1 MLRKSL
7 SDDRTERVCK
17 NPRSQQASLS
27 QENFMSQD
35 FGSGARHSI
44 PLFAVIVFGL
54 LIAGGSAGADTQL
67 DLTQYKG
74 NVVVVDFWASWCVP
88 CRRSFP
94 WLNQMQKKY
103 GDEGLVIVG
112 VNMDSNAAEAD
123 KFLQE
128 FPAEFTIIYDSDRTL
143 GRKYGVEAMPT
154 SFVIDRNGEIVA
166 NHLGFKVKKQDEYE
180 QVLVETLNKGED

>member
-1 MLRKSL
+1 
-7 SDDRTERVCK
+7 
-17 NPRSQQASLS
+17 
-27 QENFMSQD
+27 MSQN
-35 FGSGARHSI
+35 FGSGAHHRI
-44 PLFAVIVFGL
+44 PLFAIILFGML
-54 LIAGGSAGADTQL
+54 VTGSNAGADSQL

-74 NVVVVDFWASWCVP
+74 KVVVVDFWASWCVP

-94 WLNQMQKKY
+94 WLNNMQEKY

-112 VNMDSNAAEAD
+112 VNMDSDTAEAH

-128 FPAEFTIIYDSDRTL
+128 FPADFTIIYDSDRAL
-143 GRKYGVEAMPT
+143 GKQYSVEAMPT
-154 SFVIDRNGEIVA
+154 SFVIGRNGEIVA

>member
-1 MLRKSL
+1 M
-7 SDDRTERVCK
+7 
-17 NPRSQQASLS
+17 NQAL
-27 QENFMSQD
+27 
-35 FGSGARHSI
+35 GSGARRRT
-44 PLFAVIVFGL
+44 PFFAVILFGL
-54 LIAGGSAGADTQL
+54 LVAGSSVGADSPL
-67 DLTQYKG
+67 DLAQYKG
-74 NVVVVDFWASWCVP
+74 KVVVVDFWASWCVP

-94 WLNQMQKKY
+94 WLNQMQEKY

-112 VNMDSNAAEAD
+112 VNMDSDTAEAQ

-128 FPAEFTIIYDSDRTL
+128 FPADFTIIYDSDRAL
-143 GRKYGVEAMPT
+143 GKQYGVEAMPT